1 MFPYRVVSPRRYTHK
16 GFSVFFFRTPLFPRN
31 RLSPQ
36 NRPLASK
43 FIWRYYTNAFGAPGF
58 SVKKLKMQESA
69 YSPGGSKILNE
80 PHLQQ
85 QRPYVTKTMV
95 FHLFFLIEQ
104 LLSHVCGDIAYS
116 AQGPP
121 RDAFVIFM
129 IYINYFQNSCYF
141 QGLRHFSCQQ
151 VAMRANW

>member
-1 MFPYRVVSPRRYTHK
+1 MSPNPVVSPIRYTHK
-16 GFSVFFFRTPLFPRN
+16 GFSVLFLRTPLFPRN
-31 RLSPQ
+31 RLSPPD
-36 NRPLASK
+36 RPLASK

-58 SVKKLKMQESA
+58 SVKNLKMQESA

-85 QRPYVTKTMV
+85 QLPYVTKTMV

-116 AQGPP
+116 AQRPP
-121 RDAFVIFM
+121 RVAYVSFM
-129 IYINYFQNSCYF
+129 IYMNYFQKSCYF

-151 VAMRANW
+151 VAMRAK